1 MEVDVWA
8 NVDECL
14 WEYMGI
20 FVVPAVAVALA
31 MRIGVQQAVAYAA
44 DNEER
49 WEEVVDVVVAV
60 ALALRIAVQQAVVY
74 AADNEER

>member
-60 ALALRIAVQQAVVY
+60 AASSPAATLV
-74 AADNEER
+74 AADLEAPV

>member
-1 MEVDVWA
+1 MEVDVWV
-8 NVDECL
+8 NVDERL

-20 FVVPAVAVALA
+20 FVLPAVAVALA

-49 WEEVVDVVVAV
+49 WEEVVDAMVAV
-60 ALALRIAVQQAVVY
+60 AASSPAATLV
-74 AADNEER
+74 AADLEAPV